1 MRFFAA
7 LLMMVQAAWPVS
19 MMFWNLENFFDYTDG
34 GSGVSDAEFS
44 SRGARHWTKRR
55 FLAKC
60 DAIAKSVYW
69 IGDGYGGLP
78 DLFAMAEVE
87 NRNALSKLL
96 SESLLRK
103 QDYEIV
109 HFDSPDHRGIDVAL
123 LYRRSRL
130 RLFSSRP
137 VHVPGLETR
146 DILLAEF
153 SPAGEGEKGRL
164 AVLVCHFPSKYGGH
178 GTGGKR
184 MTVARRLLSLAD
196 SLSAAGIPA
205 VAAGDFNDVPSSD
218 PCRLLEPSLV
228 NLAGPLAR
236 RGLGTIRFDG
246 RWELIDMFMVSP
258 DLAPD
263 ASMEIVRLPFLT
275 VRDGTHSGE
284 KPLRTYSGPRYVGG
298 VSDHRPVLL
307 RLQVP
312 W

>member
-1 MRFFAA
+1 
-7 LLMMVQAAWPVS
+7 
-19 MMFWNLENFFDYTDG
+19 
-34 GSGVSDAEFS
+34 
-44 SRGARHWTKRR
+44 
-55 FLAKC
+55 
-60 DAIAKSVYW
+60 
-69 IGDGYGGLP
+69 
-78 DLFAMAEVE
+78 
-87 NRNALSKLL
+87 
-96 SESLLRK
+96 
-103 QDYEIV
+103 
-109 HFDSPDHRGIDVAL
+109 
-123 LYRRSRL
+123 
-130 RLFSSRP
+130 
-137 VHVPGLETR
+137 
-146 DILLAEF
+146 
-153 SPAGEGEKGRL
+153 
-164 AVLVCHFPSKYGGH
+164 
-178 GTGGKR
+178 

-205 VAAGDFNDVPSSD
+205 VAAGDFNDVPSSE
-218 PCRLLEPSLV
+218 PCRMLEPSLV